1 MQDER
6 TGFTI
11 RVWAKGQGMARN
23 RSPLAII
30 FVTILIDLIGFGIV
44 IPILPLYA
52 DHFGASATT
61 VGFLLAVYSAMQF
74 VFSPLLGKVSD
85 RIGRRP
91 VLLASIL
98 GTSLGFL

>member
-1 MQDER
+1 M
-6 TGFTI
+6 
-11 RVWAKGQGMARN
+11 KGQSMAKN

-61 VGFLLAVYSAMQF
+61 VGFLLAVYSA
-74 VFSPLLGKVSD
+74 SAP
-85 RIGRRP
+85 IP
-91 VLLASIL
+91 
-98 GTSLGFL
+98 